1 MQFQPILAN
10 CFLIEKEV
18 RAVNRKTALLASLL
32 SMFLLSAMTVP
43 ALSQYDWDVGIEIG
57 DWFYY
62 IPTFIV
68 YESENVTFPPP
79 NLEYLQM
86 YDETS
91 WMNYTVTGITPG
103 DGGDVVTFDLVHH
116 WKNGTEITSTVDDNM
131 TSSQSLMVLGANLAN
146 YTEIRPE
153 YNISDWPM
161 PARYLNES
169 KILIINAASYT
180 GPREV
185 NVLKHDSNISD
196 QIYHHLYYWDKET
209 GIQVYHEETA
219 SYIPAETMGNFCYI
233 LKVELLDS
241 ALDYIGVLV
250 PEFTGLISLLSS
262 MAITIPLAILI
273 RRRKT
278 IQLK

>member
-1 MQFQPILAN
+1 MKKKIL
-10 CFLIEKEV
+10 LIP
-18 RAVNRKTALLASLL
+18 LAML
-32 SMFLLSAMTVP
+32 LLSAMASP
-43 ALSQYDWDVGIEIG
+43 ILAQYNWDVGVQVG

-91 WMNYTVTGITPG
+91 WMNYTVIGITPS

-116 WKNGTEITSTVDDNM
+116 WKNGTETTSTVDDNM

-196 QIYHHLYYWDKET
+196 QNYHHLYYWDKET

-219 SYIPAETMGNFCYI
+219 SYIPAETMGNFSYI
-233 LKVELLDS
+233 LKVEMLDS
-241 ALDYIGVLV
+241 ALAHIGVLV
-250 PEFTGLISLLSS
+250 PEFTGPIPLLTS
-262 MAITIPLAILI
+262 MAITITITIPH